1 MKIKLYVSVI
11 VTGMTIAALTGCGTG
26 ANLAGLSVAANVVQN
41 GQVLGLTAA
50 GGTNTL
56 AVGVSYGKS
65 TNDINATVTI
75 PVGK

>member
-1 MKIKLYVSVI
+1 MKIKLCLSVI
-11 VTGMTIAALTGCGTG
+11 AAGMAIAGLSGCGTG
-26 ANLAGLSVAANVVQN
+26 ANLAGLAVAANVAQN

-56 AVGVSYGKS
+56 AVGVSYQKS

-75 PVGK
+75 PTGK